1 MKNET
6 ARRLRHAR
14 AVAGF
19 RTAKEF
25 AERHGIPQ
33 STYALHET
41 GARGLKPEIAER
53 YGALLRVSAGWL
65 LTGEGRAPPRSGRS
79 EKPHRT
85 KTPRP
90 GPRFHGRGD
99 GRIQGRGDD
108 PPTIIPVQ
116 TGRRDLPVL
125 GIAQGGQ
132 NGALIIPV
140 EQRPVDYVF
149 RPPQLEGVTDAFAVF
164 AREDSMDPMYRNG
177 QVLLVHPHLPI
188 RPGDGILIIKQ
199 DDHALVKCLIRRTQ
213 TELRVRQFNPAA
225 EFVIAAGEI
234 RALYRVVGS
243 LDPF

>member
-14 AVAGF
+14 AAAGF

-79 EKPHRT
+79 EKPQRT
-85 KTPRP
+85 KPPRP
-90 GPRFHGRGD
+90 EPRSH
-99 GRIQGRGDD
+99 GRGDD
-108 PPTIIPVQ
+108 PPAIIPVQ

-177 QVLLVHPHLPI
+177 QVLLIHPHLPI

-213 TELRVRQFNPAA
+213 AELRVRQFNPAT
-225 EFVIAAGEI
+225 EFVIAATEI
-234 RALYRVVGS
+234 RALYRVVGA

>member
-1 MKNET
+1 MNNET

-14 AVAGF
+14 AAAGF

-65 LTGEGRAPPRSGRS
+65 LTGEGRAPSRSGRS
-79 EKPHRT
+79 ERPQRT
-85 KTPRP
+85 KTPQP
-90 GPRFHGRGD
+90 EPRFRGRGHERGD
-99 GRIQGRGDD
+99 G

-213 TELRVRQFNPAA
+213 SELRVRQFNPAT
-225 EFVIAAGEI
+225 EFVISATEI
-234 RALYRVVGS
+234 RALYRVVGA